1 MTPQEAQHR
10 IKTYGTQA
18 YVSPI
23 YRQMTPTELQAL
35 VDECDKPNPEDR
47 LDRVP
52 VPRLAYNPLDRLLG
66 RPAAPTGQA
75 PDQAT
80 AQVTAQVTETSSS
93 GTLPPSLEKALGNPK
108 RLRTPPRQRTAFLAQ
123 LERCGAVAEAA
134 ARARVNRGTLY
145 RWRAEDPAFARRWV
159 EAIQRHTDAV
169 ADDIALQAG
178 KVEIQPIFYRG
189 TKIGERRRIN
199 TRLLIHVQNRLDAE
213 RRRAEDRAERR
224 ELFALRATLAQQ
236 SPEKR
241 HSATPHPTADYPL
254 MCAADLGLPD
264 PA

>member
-10 IKTYGTQA
+10 IKTYGNQA

-23 YRQMTPTELQAL
+23 YRQMTPAELQAL

-47 LDRVP
+47 LDRMP
-52 VPRLAYNPLDRLLG
+52 VPRLAYNPLDRVLG
-66 RPAAPTGQA
+66 RAPAPSNL
-75 PDQAT
+75 AT
-80 AQVTAQVTETSSS
+80 AQATETSSS
-93 GTLPPSLEKALGNPK
+93 GTLPPSLEKALRNPK

-159 EAIQRHTDAV
+159 DAIQRHTDAV

-189 TKIGERRRIN
+189 TKIGERRRFN

-224 ELFALRATLAQQ
+224 ELFALRAALAQQ

-241 HSATPHPTADYPL
+241 HSATPEPTADEPL
-254 MCAADLGLPD
+254 MCAADLGLSE